1 MLETRPAAMAP
12 RVNGFRDADGR
23 LSMNAHQW
31 LGMGA
36 YASLVLG
43 FYLLQAPAVEDST
56 TRLALEIC
64 YGAIALVAACA
75 FVKAAAVD
83 PADDDD
89 DDDDEA
95 GLFCQLCD
103 RNVHAGSKHCRAC
116 DKCVA
121 HFDHHC
127 KWLNNCVGA
136 RNYHSFF
143 ALVAVVL
150 WQVCGQMCAGAWLLA
165 WVTRNPADADALLD
179 DDDRFPSHLTR
190 LEFQAALAAYLLLC
204 VCLGY
209 LVGDLFAFHVL
220 LIRRGM
226 TTYEYIVSRRD
237 EEAAAEDGRGGRD
250 GAGVRRAHWTA
261 AKGGDVLRCGCSWCG
276 GNRVGVGDEDDG
288 DGDARGSATGGTR
301 RGRKRV
307 AVSCVGLLF
316 ARTAGGGGGDTA
328 GASGGRRRGGSFDGP
343 RGVTESSA
351 AAGKPS
357 SRGSGDAGGR
367 VGDVAAGTG
376 RRGREEGYRV
386 SGLGGAMEDDA
397 MVDDDDGDFGDAL
410 RGLRPPSEGLGSLRA
425 PGAVG
430 GGGGARGTGM
440 GRSGSGL
447 RPVSAR
453 E

>member
-1 MLETRPAAMAP
+1 MAP

-31 LGMGA
+31 LGIGA

-43 FYLLQAPAVEDST
+43 FYLLQAPAVGDST

-64 YGAIALVAACA
+64 YGAVALVAACA

-103 RNVHAGSKHCRAC
+103 RNVHAGSKHRRAC

-121 HFDHHC
+121 HFDHHR

-143 ALVAVVL
+143 ALVATVL
-150 WQVCGQMCAGAWLLA
+150 WQVLGQLCAGAWLLA
-165 WVTRNPADADALLD
+165 WVSRNPARADALLD
-179 DDDRFPSHLTR
+179 DDARFPSHLTR

-226 TTYEYIVSRRD
+226 TTYEYIVSRRGGGRRRR
-237 EEAAAEDGRGGRD
+237 ARGGGTRR
-250 GAGVRRAHWTA
+250 GWWSRRADWKV
-261 AKGGDVLRCGCSWCG
+261 AKGGDVLRCGWCA

-288 DGDARGSATGGTR
+288 DATGGGTR
-301 RGRKRV
+301 RKRKRV

-316 ARTAGGGGGDTA
+316 ARGVRRRRRRRRRDDAPGRQ
-328 GASGGRRRGGSFDGP
+328 GRRRGGSFDDP
-343 RGVTESSA
+343 SGVTESSSS
-351 AAGKPS
+351 AGKPS
-357 SRGSGDAGGR
+357 RASGDADGAQ
-367 VGDVAAGTG
+367 GDVASGTG

-386 SGLGGAMEDDA
+386 SGLGGAMEDDDA
-397 MVDDDDGDFGDAL
+397 MDDDDDSARMGF
-410 RGLRPPSEGLGSLRA
+410 EGCGRRRRA
-425 PGAVG
+425 SGRCVRG
-430 GGGGARGTGM
+430 GGGRREREGG
-440 GRSGSGL
+440 GRGSGD
-447 RPVSAR
+447 RAR
-453 E
+453 A

>member
-1 MLETRPAAMAP
+1 MLEARPAAMAP

-31 LGMGA
+31 LGICA

-43 FYLLQAPAVEDST
+43 FYLLQAPALEDST

-89 DDDDEA
+89 EEEEA

-136 RNYHSFF
+136 KNYHSFF
-143 ALVAVVL
+143 ALVALVL
-150 WQVCGQMCAGAWLLA
+150 WQVSGQLCAGAWLLA
-165 WVTRNPADADALLD
+165 WVSRNPAQADALLD
-179 DDDRFPSHLTR
+179 DDARFPLHMTR

-226 TTYEYIVSRRD
+226 TTYEYIVSRR
-237 EEAAAEDGRGGRD
+237 EAEDDARGERD
-250 GAGVRRAHWTA
+250 GAGGSRRADWKA
-261 AKGGDVLRCGCSWCG
+261 AKGGDVLRCGWCA
-276 GNRVGVGDEDDG
+276 GNRVGVGDEDDEDVG
-288 DGDARGSATGGTR
+288 GSSTGPTR

-316 ARTAGGGGGDTA
+316 ARRSDGSESAPVRRS
-328 GASGGRRRGGSFDGP
+328 GARGSFDGP

-351 AAGKPS
+351 SAGKPS
-357 SRGSGDAGGR
+357 RSSGDAGAS
-367 VGDVAAGTG
+367 GDVAAGTG

-397 MVDDDDGDFGDAL
+397 MEEDDDFGDGL

-430 GGGGARGTGM
+430 GGSARGAGI
-440 GRSGSGL
+440 GRRSGSDL